1 MIYLMHRVNKILQN
15 EDGLTTVELLTVIG
29 IMGLLGLAFYSLFAF
44 SFLGHNQAQNIAQK
58 QTDLLLVQT
67 YFKNEL
73 ANAIEIHMLD
83 SLPDPLDNNY
93 NYIYLDNGS
102 LILREGTTTRAIVE
116 NRVDNLLFSLE
127 EASSTNHNSL
137 YKYILVYTV
146 NDIESSLILN
156 NINYDISDN
165 HKTII
170 AYRKP

>member
-1 MIYLMHRVNKILQN
+1 MPDVKKILGK
-15 EDGLTTVELLTVIG
+15 EDGLTLVELLTVIG
-29 IMGLLGLAFYSLFAF
+29 IMGLMVIAFYSLVTF
-44 SFLGHNQAQNIAQK
+44 SPTGHNQAQNIAQR
-58 QTDLLLVQT
+58 QSDFNLIQT